1 MQISF
6 NKKNRTFRLDT
17 ENVSYA
23 MMIGPSGELRHLY
36 YGAAL
41 GKDDDVSGL
50 AHRFDRA
57 FSPNP
62 EGLTPDTSLNIGERK
77 RRNE

>member
-41 GKDDDVSGL
+41 VWTSFSGAKL
-50 AHRFDRA
+50 AGRPGRGALPFVMTW
-57 FSPNP
+57 
-62 EGLTPDTSLNIGERK
+62 LL
-77 RRNE
+77 